1 MSQTVL
7 VVEDDPKIVNL
18 LGLYLKREG
27 FNVASAADGREALDA
42 ATRIRPSLIILDLML
57 PHIDGVEV
65 CRRLRAASDVP
76 ILMLTARVDELD
88 KLLGLSLGADD
99 YVTKPFSPREV
110 VARVKTILRRTAR
123 ERPFRVLQRGSL
135 EMDLDRHRVTVGGVE
150 VDLTPVEF
158 RLLQTLLESPERAFT
173 RDQLLNHIY
182 AHHEAAVVDRAIDV
196 HVGKVRQKLGDDP
209 DHPGFIATVR
219 GVGYKL
225 LGRVRACGGVCSG
238 RC

>member
-27 FNVASAADGREALDA
+27 FNVASAADGREALEA

-57 PHIDGVEV
+57 PHMDGVEV

-209 DHPGFIATVR
+209 DHPRFIATVR

-225 LGRVRACGGVCSG
+225 L
-238 RC
+238 

>member
-18 LGLYLKREG
+18 LGLYLQREG
-27 FNVASAADGREALDA
+27 FSVASAADGREALDA
-42 ATRIRPSLIILDLML
+42 AARLRPSLIILDLML
-57 PHIDGVEV
+57 PHVDGMEV
-65 CRRLRAASDVP
+65 CRRLRATSDVP

-110 VARVKTILRRTAR
+110 VARVKTILRRTTR
-123 ERPFRVLQRGSL
+123 ERPVRMLRRGLL
-135 EMDLDRHRVTVGGVE
+135 EMDTDRHLVKVDGVE
-150 VDLTPVEF
+150 VSLTPVEF
-158 RLLQTLLESPERAFT
+158 RLLQALLESPERAFT
-173 RDQLLNHIY
+173 REQLLNQIY
-182 AHHEAAVVDRAIDV
+182 AHHEAVAVDRTIDV

-209 DHPGFIATVR
+209 DHPRFIATVR

-225 LGRVRACGGVCSG
+225 L
-238 RC
+238 

>member
-1 MSQTVL
+1 M
-7 VVEDDPKIVNL
+7 VVVVEPLSVERILEDDPKIVNL

-57 PHIDGVEV
+57 PHMDGVEV

-123 ERPFRVLQRGSL
+123 ERPSRVLQRGSL
-135 EMDLDRHRVTVGGVE
+135 EMDLDRHRVTVGDVE

-209 DHPGFIATVR
+209 DHPRFIATVR

-225 LGRVRACGGVCSG
+225 L
-238 RC
+238 

>member
-1 MSQTVL
+1 MNQTVL
-7 VVEDDPKIVNL
+7 VIEDDPKIVNL

-57 PHIDGVEV
+57 PHMDGVEV

-123 ERPFRVLQRGSL
+123 ERPSLVLQRGSL

-209 DHPGFIATVR
+209 EHPRFIATVR

-225 LGRVRACGGVCSG
+225 L
-238 RC
+238 

>member
-1 MSQTVL
+1 MNQTVL
-7 VVEDDPKIVNL
+7 VIEDDPKIVNL

-123 ERPFRVLQRGSL
+123 ERPSRVLQRGSL

-209 DHPGFIATVR
+209 DHPRFIATVR

-225 LGRVRACGGVCSG
+225 L
-238 RC
+238 

>member
-57 PHIDGVEV
+57 PHMDGVEV

-99 YVTKPFSPREV
+99 YVTKPFSAAPRE
-110 VARVKTILRRTAR
+110 
-123 ERPFRVLQRGSL
+123 
-135 EMDLDRHRVTVGGVE
+135 
-150 VDLTPVEF
+150 
-158 RLLQTLLESPERAFT
+158 
-173 RDQLLNHIY
+173 
-182 AHHEAAVVDRAIDV
+182 
-196 HVGKVRQKLGDDP
+196 
-209 DHPGFIATVR
+209 
-219 GVGYKL
+219 
-225 LGRVRACGGVCSG
+225 SG
-238 RC
+238 RRSCCSVGRWRWIWTATASRSVASRST

>member
-57 PHIDGVEV
+57 PHMDGVEV

-123 ERPFRVLQRGSL
+123 ERPSRGLQRGPL
-135 EMDLDRHRVTVGGVE
+135 EMDPDRYRVPGSGPQRP
-150 VDLTPVEF
+150 LTPF
-158 RLLQTLLESPERAFT
+158 ALR
-173 RDQLLNHIY
+173 
-182 AHHEAAVVDRAIDV
+182 
-196 HVGKVRQKLGDDP
+196 
-209 DHPGFIATVR
+209 
-219 GVGYKL
+219 
-225 LGRVRACGGVCSG
+225 
-238 RC
+238 

>member
-1 MSQTVL
+1 MNQTVL

-27 FNVASAADGREALDA
+27 FSVESAADGREALDA
-42 ATRIRPSLIILDLML
+42 ATRLRPNLIILDLML
-57 PHIDGVEV
+57 PHVDGIEV

-110 VARVKTILRRTAR
+110 VARVKTILRRTTR
-123 ERPFRVLQRGSL
+123 ERPSRMLRRGSL
-135 EMDLDRHRVTVGGVE
+135 EMDLDRHRVTVDDAE
-150 VDLTPVEF
+150 VSLTPVEF
-158 RLLQTLLESPERAFT
+158 KLLQALLESPERAFT
-173 RDQLLNHIY
+173 REQLLNHIY
-182 AHHEAAVVDRAIDV
+182 AHHEAVTIDRAIDV
-196 HVGKVRQKLGDDP
+196 HIGKVRQKLGDDP
-209 DHPGFIATVR
+209 DHPRFIATVR

-225 LGRVRACGGVCSG
+225 L
-238 RC
+238 

>member
-18 LGLYLKREG
+18 LCLYLEREG
-27 FNVASAADGREALDA
+27 FGVASAADGREALDA
-42 ATRIRPSLIILDLML
+42 AARIRPSLIILDLML
-57 PHIDGVEV
+57 PHVDGLEV
-65 CRRLRAASDVP
+65 CRRLRATSDVP

-88 KLLGLSLGADD
+88 KLLGLSLGGDD

-123 ERPFRVLQRGSL
+123 ERPSRVLHRGPL
-135 EMDLDRHRVTVGGVE
+135 EMDVERHRVTVDGAE
-150 VDLTPVEF
+150 VYLTSVEF
-158 RLLQTLLESPERAFT
+158 RLLQALLESPERAFT
-173 RDQLLNHIY
+173 RDQLLDHIY
-182 AHHEAAVVDRAIDV
+182 AHHEAVVVDRAIDV

-209 DHPGFIATVR
+209 DHPRFIATVR

-225 LGRVRACGGVCSG
+225 V
-238 RC
+238 

>member
-1 MSQTVL
+1 MNQTVL
-7 VVEDDPKIVNL
+7 VIEDDPKIVNL

-57 PHIDGVEV
+57 PHMDGVEV
-65 CRRLRAASDVP
+65 CRLLRAASDVP

-123 ERPFRVLQRGSL
+123 ERPSLVLQRGSL

-209 DHPGFIATVR
+209 DHPRFIATVR

-225 LGRVRACGGVCSG
+225 L
-238 RC
+238 

>member
-1 MSQTVL
+1 MNQTVL
-7 VVEDDPKIVNL
+7 VIEDDPKIVNL

-123 ERPFRVLQRGSL
+123 ERPSLVLQRGSL

-209 DHPGFIATVR
+209 DHPRFIATVR

-225 LGRVRACGGVCSG
+225 L
-238 RC
+238 